1 MQNLIA
7 DLEANEGEL
16 VVRLADESAFEVGG
30 NIATAKGSVVFRNEM
45 LELIQYAPTTE
56 TVHETPIIMF
66 PPWINKYY
74 ILDLKEQNSLIRWV
88 VDQGYTLFVVSWVN
102 PDASYADIGM
112 EDYIENGYLK
122 SIEVV
127 KEITDQLKSMP
138 LDIVLRDNLGADA
151 IIVETAQRRQRE
163 VRNLFHSAYRLF

>member
-1 MQNLIA
+1 
-7 DLEANEGEL
+7 
-16 VVRLADESAFEVGG
+16 
-30 NIATAKGSVVFRNEM
+30 M

-112 EDYIENGYLK
+112 EDYIENG
-122 SIEVV
+122 
-127 KEITDQLKSMP
+127 T
-138 LDIVLRDNLGADA
+138 
-151 IIVETAQRRQRE
+151 
-163 VRNLFHSAYRLF
+163 